1 MHFSTPLFALFLAS
15 PLCAQLGKFQP
26 NFPGN
31 THKLDVQALL
41 NSLAGTSA
49 NQDFNLFIGVAQD
62 RFGHYW
68 LTSQRSQYD
77 HVKATP
83 HRLWELW
90 YDSNTSSWKYNW
102 YAQPAAVNASSY
114 FGLRDLA
121 YDGGNF
127 LFAGAE
133 LSGTSNTVYAFDIVN
148 KQWDATRKWTV
159 PANNTVSTA
168 RALAYDPNGDGG
180 NGSLWLAD
188 FSSDILEIRRNG
200 TLIRSFPTIV
210 GNLMAAGY
218 DPVRKTVWWFT
229 QFDPKIPAQGAV
241 GVEMDTATG
250 KDTGNRFLGDP
261 SIIYQDATNGTVLG
275 ALAGGCEFVRKNGK
289 PTLIL
294 LSQATSDTSEEIHG
308 RFRYGSTGGPVLSMG
323 GNYPFH
329 GSVWNMECTNL
340 PANTFAGTL
349 FLGTGRTNI
358 PLPTFLF
365 TPGSRV
371 LVANAKSVRNATP
384 SGGKL
389 TFAYSIPN
397 DTALIQRGH
406 YFQAMTFAA
415 QGFFL
420 RLSMSNGGQTVV
432 Y

>member
-1 MHFSTPLFALFLAS
+1 MRFQIPLFTLFLVS
-15 PLCAQLGKFQP
+15 PLCAQLGKFQA

-41 NSLAGTSA
+41 NNLAGTST
-49 NQDFNLFIGVAQD
+49 NQDFNLFVGIAQD

-68 LTSQRSQYD
+68 ATSQRSQFD

-83 HRLWELW
+83 HRLWEFW
-90 YDSNTSSWKYNW
+90 YDTTTSTWKFNW
-102 YAQPAAVNASSY
+102 YAQPAAVNANSA

-133 LSGTSNTVYAFDIVN
+133 LAVTSRTVYAFDIVN
-148 KQWDATRKWTV
+148 KQWDAAKKWTV
-159 PANNTVSTA
+159 PPSASVFAA
-168 RALAYDPNGDGG
+168 RALAYDPNGDSG
-180 NGSLWLAD
+180 NGSLWVAD

-210 GNLMAAGY
+210 GSFLGAGY
-218 DPVRKTVWWFT
+218 DPVRKTVWWFS
-229 QFDPKIPAQGAV
+229 QLDPKIPSQGAV
-241 GVEMDTATG
+241 GIEMDTATG

-261 SIIYQDATNGTVLG
+261 SIIFMDPTGPITG
-275 ALAGGCEFVRKNGK
+275 GLAGGCEFVMKNGV
-289 PTLIL
+289 PTLLL
-294 LSQATSDTSEEIHG
+294 LSQAVSDTIEEIHG
-308 RFRYGSTGGPVLSMG
+308 RFRYGTTGGPILSMA

-329 GSVWNMECTNL
+329 GTVWNMECTNL
-340 PANTFAGTL
+340 PANTFAGVL
-349 FLGTGRTNI
+349 FQGTGKANI
-358 PLPTFLF
+358 SLPSFLF
-365 TPGSRV
+365 TPGSKV
-371 LVANAKSVRNATP
+371 LLANARTVRRETP

-389 TFAYSIPN
+389 TFAYTIPN
-397 DTALIQRGH
+397 DTALIQMPH
-406 YFQAMTFAA
+406 YFQAMTLRV

-420 RLSMSNGGQTVV
+420 RVSMSNGGQTVV